1 MDKACKNK
9 VALKGFLEQ
18 NRQMAIKR
26 VSFIEV
32 GSLGL
37 HGFSKFPMPRLG
49 AVLLSTILRK
59 RGYEVKAFI
68 EDVAEPDWA
77 FIENSDL
84 VCISIIT
91 STAIKSYQLS
101 KRLKSLDI
109 PVIVGGA
116 HPTFLPDEALEYADF
131 VIRGEGEHSLVE
143 LVEYMQKGTPALTA
157 IKGLS
162 YRDRDR
168 RIVHNAS
175 REFIEDLDSLPEPD
189 FSGVHHW
196 NPSNPYPVST
206 ARGCVY
212 DCKFCSVIGMFG
224 KSYRFKSVE
233 ATLKELKYVASVSKA
248 TKFIVDDDFAANKS
262 RTKEILRG
270 MIAERIKTLWSAQVR
285 TDVARDPELLR
296 LMADSGCHT
305 LYIGFESINPGTLEE
320 YNKKQNRE
328 DIISCIRAVR
338 DHSIHIHG
346 MFVLGAD
353 ADDVETIHRTAD
365 FATDLGIDT
374 VQFLILTPLPGTP
387 LFHDM
392 MKSGRLLHKDWS
404 KFDLQHIVFR
414 PRLMSPTTLQI
425 ETCRGMGRFY
435 SWKYIYKHLAKLDF
449 HYAAIGIFGKTAI
462 HKLLKAS
469 SVYLDD
475 FDLNTG

>member
-1 MDKACKNK
+1 M
-9 VALKGFLEQ
+9 V
-18 NRQMAIKR
+18 MTR

-49 AVLLSTILRK
+49 VVLLSTILRE

-68 EDVAEPDWA
+68 EDVAEPDWS

-84 VCISIIT
+84 VCISTIT
-91 STAIKSYQLS
+91 STAMKSYKLA
-101 KRLKSLDI
+101 KRLKSLGI
-109 PVIVGGA
+109 QVIMGGV

-143 LVEYMQKGTPALTA
+143 LLEYMEKGTPALA
-157 IKGLS
+157 GIKGLS
-162 YRDRDR
+162 YRGRDGR
-168 RIVHNAS
+168 NVHNPS
-175 REFIEDLDSLPEPD
+175 REFIENLDSLPEPD
-189 FSGVHHW
+189 FSLVHNW
-196 NPSNPYPVST
+196 NPLNPYPVST
-206 ARGCVY
+206 SRGCAY
-212 DCKFCSVIGMFG
+212 DCKFCSVVRMFG

-233 ATLKELKYVASVSKA
+233 ATLKELKHVASTSKA

-270 MIAERIKTLWSAQVR
+270 MIAEGIKTLWSAQVR
-285 TDVARDPELLR
+285 ADVARDPELLR

-305 LYIGFESINPGTLEE
+305 LYIGFESINPRTLEE

-353 ADDVETIHRTAD
+353 TDDVEIIHRTAD
-365 FATDLGIDT
+365 FATSFGIDT
-374 VQFLILTPLPGTP
+374 IQFLILTPLPGTA

-404 KFDLQHIVFR
+404 KYNLQYAVFL

-425 ETCRGMGRFY
+425 ETFRAMGRFY
-435 SWKYIYKHLAKLDF
+435 SWKYIFKHLAKLDF
-449 HYAAIGIFGKTAI
+449 HYAAIGIFGKTTI

-469 SVYLDD
+469 SVYLND
-475 FDLNTG
+475 FHLNTG